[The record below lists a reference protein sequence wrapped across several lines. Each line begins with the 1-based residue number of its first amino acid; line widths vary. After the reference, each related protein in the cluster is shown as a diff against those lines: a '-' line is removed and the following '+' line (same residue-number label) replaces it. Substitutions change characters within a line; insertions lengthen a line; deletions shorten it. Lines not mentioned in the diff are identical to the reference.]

1 MGIEV
6 KVLVPG
12 SNWDQLRQLIPVEDD
27 HKKREI
33 WFFEIVVGGTTLL
46 KERELILR
54 ARVNRNRGKADTTA
68 KLRRFIPTYPS
79 ILKAWEQLDGFK
91 SEIDAGGESS
101 AAAPAEDP
109 GVPAWSLTV
118 DANECADL
126 YKLNEHNPAVEA
138 IFTRHQQVLLQSA
151 WPQLPW
157 KELKPLGPIES
168 VKWDGQYDLNIEK
181 WSIGEETLFEVSM
194 RGDTLDE
201 PSLAAEIRRHLQ
213 AVGIQSSGNVEG
225 KTAWALKRLVQSSHS

>member
-1 MGIEV
+1 MGVEV

-12 SNWDQLRQLIPVEDD
+12 SNWDQLRQLIAAVDD

-46 KERELILR
+46 KQRELILR
-54 ARVNRNRGKADTTA
+54 ARVNRKKDKAETTA
-68 KLRRFIPTYPS
+68 KLRRFVPTYPS
-79 ILKAWEQLDGFK
+79 ILEAWEQLDGFK

-126 YKLNEHNPAVEA
+126 YQLGEHDPAVDA
-138 IFTRHQQVLLQSA
+138 IFDHHQRLLLEST

-157 KELKPLGPIES
+157 KQLKPLGPIES
-168 VKWDGQYDLNIEK
+168 VKWDGQHDLSIEK
-181 WSIGEETLFEVSM
+181 WSIGQETLFEVSK
-194 RGDTLDE
+194 RDDRRDAET
-201 PSLAAEIRRHLQ
+201 LAAEIRQHLQ

-225 KTAWALKRLVQSSHS
+225 KTAWALKRLVQASHS

>member
-1 MGIEV
+1 
-6 KVLVPG
+6 
-12 SNWDQLRQLIPVEDD
+12 
-27 HKKREI
+27 
-33 WFFEIVVGGTTLL
+33 
-46 KERELILR
+46 
-54 ARVNRNRGKADTTA
+54 
-68 KLRRFIPTYPS
+68 
-79 ILKAWEQLDGFK
+79 
-91 SEIDAGGESS
+91 
-101 AAAPAEDP
+101 
-109 GVPAWSLTV
+109 
-118 DANECADL
+118 
-126 YKLNEHNPAVEA
+126 
-138 IFTRHQQVLLQSA
+138 VLLQSA

-168 VKWDGQYDLNIEK
+168 VKWDGQHDLNIEK